1 LGAGDEEK
9 DMALA
14 DVTVNFTLSN
24 LAILIIAGLLVGLVT
39 GQLMKS
45 KGFKAVALDLLFGF
59 LGMLIGVYAVGPLVD
74 IGRFGFSGNVLM
86 AVVGSLV
93 VVVLEHFLLTA
104 RRKAAA

>member
-1 LGAGDEEK
+1 
-9 DMALA
+9 MALA

-24 LAILIIAGLLVGLVT
+24 LAILIIVGLLVGLVT

-59 LGMLIGVYAVGPLVD
+59 VGMLIGVYAVGPLVD

-93 VVVLEHFLLTA
+93 VVALEHFLLTA